1 VILWHRSFCV
11 SRQRTELAFQLA
23 SCLYISLYRAGWG
36 VLMRAIC
43 FLPASCK
50 FWHVSRTQAPLVG
63 DYFNYFFTQA
73 ANRVSVPAGKLP
85 LHKQPSHLAKATQP
99 RPSQRSP
106 THLCEQAEVA
116 PRAANRGAGR
126 DARGLRRCSWRA
138 ASSIVPVLLVPL
150 ASS

>member
-73 ANRVSVPAGKLP
+73 ANRVSVPPGKLP

-99 RPSQRSP
+99 RPSQRSHP
-106 THLCEQAEVA
+106 SV
-116 PRAANRGAGR
+116 RAGR
-126 DARGLRRCSWRA
+126 GSAQGGQQRSGEGRTWA
-138 ASSIVPVLLVPL
+138 AAMLL
-150 ASS
+150 ASSL